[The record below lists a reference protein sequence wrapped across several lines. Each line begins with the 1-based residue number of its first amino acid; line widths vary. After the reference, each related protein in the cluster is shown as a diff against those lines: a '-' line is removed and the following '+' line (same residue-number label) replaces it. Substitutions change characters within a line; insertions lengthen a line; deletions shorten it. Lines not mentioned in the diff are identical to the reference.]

1 MLVALINMYAN
12 GGSYTHG
19 LLKCISGHI
28 VFSLRRSMRM
38 FFNQN
43 KRKHLHKKRAQFRD
57 TKMAAVPLFRDI
69 NRKGGNIV
77 NHKGTN
83 IGVSVLF

>member
-19 LLKCISGHI
+19 LLKCISGRI

-38 FFNQN
+38 FFKQN

-69 NRKGGNIV
+69 NMANVTSRENTISRSALCSK
-77 NHKGTN
+77 
-83 IGVSVLF
+83 